1 MQVNNSVLMLDKS
14 DYNICLKL
22 ILLIPP
28 SLPAVHY
35 NFIKT

>member
-1 MQVNNSVLMLDKS
+1 MLDKS

-28 SLPAVHY
+28 SPPAVRY
-35 NFIKT
+35 DFIKT